1 MPSFFANTSAGGGG
15 GGGAGGKKGTRIVTY
30 DSDDSDNQQQEGY
43 DGDSC
48 FFWGIGNCKRGD
60 ACPFSHDKPRGHARH
75 HYNAPNNNKQ
85 QQKQQQKPKTAAA
98 PNCFFWAKGQCT
110 AGDTCRFHHDPQL
123 YGIAKVQENK
133 VQGAGGGGGSSSSL
147 NPGYVCR
154 RCGIP
159 GHHIQN
165 CPTNGDPA
173 YDPADVKMKKK
184 AAEEKKKAAKQKHS
198 VKFNSQQAKIQEADA
213 LNREKDGDKKVAS
226 ASPWDEAQY
235 KTAMCVHYM
244 RNGGEKNGGW
254 CLYGSKCCF
263 AHGVLDMRCV
273 WDALED
279 VNGNIIKWRHKAS
292 GKVVDEMPD
301 AWLKWKEMQDE
312 ARGKKTLAAE
322 KKASAKKVALKNMPT
337 LEAKKVTH
345 LHQSRFDGFGSP
357 IDGNGG
363 GGSPISFAAATSN
376 NNNNN
381 NNNNNSSSSTS
392 SSSSSNNS
400 SSTIIASGTPW
411 SRVVRAAPQTE
422 AATQSNND
430 VRESA
435 WNADSRR
442 RARARAVIKDS
453 LSRAMKK
460 EMVDLFPDADE
471 THFNHAHALAVD
483 ATMGLNVVCE
493 ILDELSTKKTIEIDD
508 VIASVLTDAAICML
522 QQGGEQIEAV
532 VSGRWNG
539 GGGGE
544 HVNDSSIDNN
554 SGRSG
559 YVRDFVE
566 GGLHHLTDDEEED
579 NHHHHQSAPLEEGD
593 NGSSNMARMAH
604 DEQLVPSGECQLVSS
619 PHRNWWPTDTKWKKD
634 CGVPSAA
641 AINQQQQQ
649 QPHNNMSTQTDVN
662 NDADDGFGEGDAEK
676 QHNNDILKTQLW
688 QVALSEL
695 LKGVHELYPSM
706 SMDTKQSIITQVV
719 YHTRAQARFTT
730 LLEVLTSESDK
741 PSPGRLPDL
750 EALVGEAQAWCAL
763 RLELHNIF
771 ASTAQALAEDD
782 EFNDLALEAA
792 AQVASWEDDYFDA
805 AG

>member
-1 MPSFFANTSAGGGG
+1 M
-15 GGGAGGKKGTRIVTY
+15 
-30 DSDDSDNQQQEGY
+30 
-43 DGDSC
+43 
-48 FFWGIGNCKRGD
+48 
-60 ACPFSHDKPRGHARH
+60 
-75 HYNAPNNNKQ
+75 
-85 QQKQQQKPKTAAA
+85 
-98 PNCFFWAKGQCT
+98 
-110 AGDTCRFHHDPQL
+110 
-123 YGIAKVQENK
+123 
-133 VQGAGGGGGSSSSL
+133 
-147 NPGYVCR
+147 
-154 RCGIP
+154 
-159 GHHIQN
+159 
-165 CPTNGDPA
+165 
-173 YDPADVKMKKK
+173 
-184 AAEEKKKAAKQKHS
+184 
-198 VKFNSQQAKIQEADA
+198 
-213 LNREKDGDKKVAS
+213 
-226 ASPWDEAQY
+226 
-235 KTAMCVHYM
+235 
-244 RNGGEKNGGW
+244 
-254 CLYGSKCCF
+254 
-263 AHGVLDMRCV
+263 
-273 WDALED
+273 
-279 VNGNIIKWRHKAS
+279 
-292 GKVVDEMPD
+292 
-301 AWLKWKEMQDE
+301 
-312 ARGKKTLAAE
+312 
-322 KKASAKKVALKNMPT
+322 
-337 LEAKKVTH
+337 
-345 LHQSRFDGFGSP
+345 
-357 IDGNGG
+357 
-363 GGSPISFAAATSN
+363 
-376 NNNNN
+376 
-381 NNNNNSSSSTS
+381 
-392 SSSSSNNS
+392 
-400 SSTIIASGTPW
+400 
-411 SRVVRAAPQTE
+411 
-422 AATQSNND
+422 
-430 VRESA
+430 
-435 WNADSRR
+435 
-442 RARARAVIKDS
+442 IKDS

-460 EMVDLFPDADE
+460 EMNDLFPDADE

-559 YVRDFVE
+559 GCVRDFVE

-579 NHHHHQSAPLEEGD
+579 NHHHHHQSAPLEEGD

-619 PHRNWWPTDTKWKKD
+619 PHRNRWPTDTKWKKD
-634 CGVPSAA
+634 CGVPSSSA

-662 NDADDGFGEGDAEK
+662 NDTDDGFGEGDAEK

-706 SMDTKQSIITQVV
+706 SLDTKQSIITQVV

-792 AQVASWEDDYFDA
+792 AQVASWEDDYVDA